1 MKISSTGHGLNIVIG
16 CNYQLS
22 HNWMSYICWYS
33 LIKNLPDAKVMI
45 ACNRK
50 LMKNSLFV
58 WTRKCKVPFVLHKE
72 TDEFGQIEAAGVSK
86 PLLFIP
92 PEAICIR
99 DFDEAGFSPNVW
111 SEEKSYFLNDEL
123 ICDCKED
130 KSCVFATYLNGWG
143 RFVTP
148 EWINR
153 STSPFIQGV
162 RYDQGQ
168 MTANE
173 IRIGRLWNAATL
185 LFQTVSRG

>member
-1 MKISSTGHGLNIVIG
+1 MEISSTGDGLNIVIG

-33 LIKNLPDAKVMI
+33 LTKNLPDAKVTI
-45 ACNRK
+45 ACNRNP
-50 LMKNSLFV
+50 MKNSLFV
-58 WTRKCKVPFVLHKE
+58 WTGKCKVPFILHKT
-72 TDEFGQIEAAGVSK
+72 TDQIGQIQASGASQ
-86 PLLFIP
+86 PLLYLP
-92 PEAICIR
+92 PEAICVR
-99 DFDEAGFSPNVW
+99 DFDEAGFSPKAL
-111 SEEKSYFLNDEL
+111 SEKKTYFLDDQL
-123 ICDCKED
+123 VCDCKEH

-148 EWINR
+148 EWINKA
-153 STSPFIQGV
+153 SSPFVQGV
-162 RYDQGQ
+162 KFNQGQ